1 MFIAVLFI
9 TAKMWK
15 QAMYPSTD
23 EWIKRCDIYIYIYAI
38 KNNEILPFV
47 AMWMDLENTMF
58 SEVSQTEKD
67 KYCMISLMWNLKKVK
82 LVSITQKRLTWGIP
96 WWSSWLG
103 FSIFT
108 AVGQGSILG

>member
-1 MFIAVLFI
+1 MALPGDLGE
-9 TAKMWK
+9 TAKGHLPCGMEYTLEYYSATK
-15 QAMYPSTD
+15 KNEMMPFAAT
-23 EWIKRCDIYIYIYAI
+23 WIGLEMI
-38 KNNEILPFV
+38 IL
-47 AMWMDLENTMF
+47 

-108 AVGQGSILG
+108 AVGQGSIIG